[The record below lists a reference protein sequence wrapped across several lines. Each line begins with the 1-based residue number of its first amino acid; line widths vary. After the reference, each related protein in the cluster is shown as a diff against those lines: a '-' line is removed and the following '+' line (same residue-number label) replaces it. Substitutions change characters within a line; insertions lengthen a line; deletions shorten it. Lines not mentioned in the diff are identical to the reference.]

1 MPNHELHRTLQ
12 GLGSVQFPLN
22 LQVKL
27 LRRYCVE
34 QMESEIVVFLG
45 AWRCWEID
53 EDVDHDDFYPLQPA
67 LRPLVNSLAD
77 KSTQLEMDAN
87 DGDAEMDEK
96 FKDKKDALALEW
108 KAQVVF
114 FVILSKIPSRFE
126 TLDTLHSTFLEFYSP
141 ELI

>member
-1 MPNHELHRTLQ
+1 MNQRITMCQHASNLYERCLQMPNHELHRTLQ

-34 QMESEIVVFLG
+34 QMEADIVIFLG

-53 EDVDHDDFYPLQPA
+53 HDIDADDFYPLQPA
-67 LRPLVNSLAD
+67 LRPLVISLAD
-77 KSTQLEMDAN
+77 KSTQLEMDD
-87 DGDAEMDEK
+87 DGDGEGDEK
-96 FKDKKDALALEW
+96 LKTQKDALALDW

-114 FVILSKIPSRFE
+114 LSFCQKF
-126 TLDTLHSTFLEFYSP
+126 
-141 ELI
+141 